1 MNRLKEIWAELRKQ
15 PASMSGLAKIRYS
28 ESSDCDLYLGI
39 RLPEDSSCLL
49 LGLPI
54 RVINKINSERK
65 LRGLRLEKV
74 DDPQHSTRG
83 FLNLIL
89 LDNRFSDI
97 FDSLI
102 LDIIRHIINLE
113 NEGIIAREFLNRIDK
128 WQALFEKA
136 ASEGLSPEAQRGL
149 FGELYF
155 LKKWLYIVEDKAKC
169 LQAWV
174 GPELAVR
181 DFEYGGLALEV
192 KTTKGNNHQKVQ
204 ISSERQLDVTTLD
217 FLFLFH
223 LSLDVQQNAGETL
236 PGLIESI
243 KALLIHD
250 FSLYSIFQEKLLQAG
265 YYLSHQHLYEFKS
278 YKIRQESFY
287 EVKEDFPRIQEN
299 EVRGGVGDIKYSI
312 ILSNY
317 SDYLVDEQVVFK
329 TLNWHGRNARES

>member
-1 MNRLKEIWAELRKQ
+1 MNRIKEIWTELKKQ
-15 PASMSGLAKIRYS
+15 PDFLSGLAKIRYS
-28 ESSDCDLYLGI
+28 ESSYCDLYLGI
-39 RLPEDSSCLL
+39 KLPENSSCLI

-54 RVINKINSERK
+54 SVINKINSDRK

-74 DDPQHSTRG
+74 DDSQHSTRG

-102 LDIIRHIINLE
+102 LDIIRHIINLD

-136 ASEGLSPEAQRGL
+136 ASEGLPPEAQRGL

-155 LKKWLYIVEDKAKC
+155 LRKWLDVAKDKAKC

-181 DFEYGGLALEV
+181 DFEYGGAALEV
-192 KTTKGNNHQKVQ
+192 KTTKGNNHQKIQ

-217 FLFLFH
+217 YLFLFH
-223 LSLDVQQNAGETL
+223 LSLDVQQNAGEAL
-236 PGLIESI
+236 SSLVESV

-250 FSLYSIFQEKLLQAG
+250 FNLYTVFQEKLLQAG
-265 YYLSHQHLYEFKS
+265 YYQSHQHLYAIKS
-278 YKIRQESFY
+278 YKVRQESFY
-287 EVKEDFPRIQEN
+287 EVKGDFPRIQEN
-299 EVRGGVGDIKYSI
+299 EVREGVGDIKYSI

-317 SDYLVDEQVVFK
+317 SDYLVDEQVVFN
-329 TLNWHGRNARES
+329 TLN